1 VSRFRRV
8 LVLIVFAS
16 ALLDAVLPVTEAQT
30 PCAPTAPDWEGPFYK
45 PGAPTR
51 ESTGRGLV
59 VSGVV
64 KSAGS
69 CTPIP
74 GARLE
79 WWQAGP
85 SGNYDDAH
93 RGALRT
99 ADDGAYRFETNFPPA
114 YFGRPPHI
122 HLKVLAPGYRTLTT
136 QLYPKAG
143 QTRVTFDLVLVK
155 Q

>member
-1 VSRFRRV
+1 VSRVVFI
-8 LVLIVFAS
+8 LVLFVCAIA
-16 ALLDAVLPVTEAQT
+16 AVPPVTEAQT

-45 PGAPTR
+45 RGAPTR

-59 VSGVV
+59 ISGVV

-79 WWQAGP
+79 WWQASP
-85 SGNYDDAH
+85 SGTYDDAH
-93 RGALRT
+93 RGALTT
-99 ADDGAYRFETNFPPA
+99 ADDGAYRFETDFPPA

-143 QTRVTFDLVLVK
+143 QARVTFDLVLVK